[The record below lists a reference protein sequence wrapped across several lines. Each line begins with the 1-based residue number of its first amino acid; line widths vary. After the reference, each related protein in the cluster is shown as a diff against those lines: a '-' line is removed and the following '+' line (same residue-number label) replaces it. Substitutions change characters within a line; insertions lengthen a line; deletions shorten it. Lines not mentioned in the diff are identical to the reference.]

1 MFEHVFGNNGD
12 LDIRIRPS
20 GHQAI
25 RPSGPAKTI
34 IIIHDMLGYPKLAR
48 FLVVGHGA

>member
-1 MFEHVFGNNGD
+1 MFLGTKVIWISG
-12 LDIRIRPS
+12 S

-25 RPSGPAKTI
+25 RPSGPAKTT